1 MTIKANIVNDSH
13 TNALPK
19 ELTNLNKSRIVNGR
33 FDCFRRQRRGLQR
46 RRRRRRRQRRWRPQ
60 RR

>member
-33 FDCFRRQRRGLQR
+33 FYCFRRQRRGLQR
-46 RRRRRRRQRRWRPQ
+46 RRRRRRRRQRR
-60 RR
+60 